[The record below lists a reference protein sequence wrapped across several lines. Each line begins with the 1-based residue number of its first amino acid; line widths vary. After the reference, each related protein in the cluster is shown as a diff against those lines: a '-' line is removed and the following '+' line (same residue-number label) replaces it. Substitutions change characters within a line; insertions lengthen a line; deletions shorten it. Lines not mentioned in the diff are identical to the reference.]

1 MKLPHLRAKTRSSSG
16 YSFAEVLVAS
26 ALIGLAIGGAIS
38 VSASLN
44 LQNES
49 ARTTA
54 AALNL
59 QDCAAR
65 LWQLGLSAAECDAI
79 IPQTVN
85 NERLD
90 AALVASGGVNSV
102 LWGTP
107 TTTTLANSM
116 GTLEQVTCSLTL
128 RNPTGGANR
137 TATVNVYRPT
147 LR

>member
-1 MKLPHLRAKTRSSSG
+1 MRSARG

-26 ALIGLAIGGAIS
+26 ALIGLAIGGAVS

-44 LQNES
+44 LQNEA

-65 LWQLGLSAAECDAI
+65 LWQLGLSADECNAI
-79 IPQTVN
+79 IPQTQN

-90 AALVASGGVNSV
+90 AVVIVSGSVNSV

-137 TATVNVYRPT
+137 TTTVNVYRPT